1 MRARRRLGVML
12 GVVLLA
18 GCLVEAARSPTAR
31 VTGPVVLELLPDVAA
46 FQRIEFSTLDD
57 IEWVSDT
64 EVALIDIHEG
74 SVLIDDIASGERRK
88 VGRSGEGPGELSY
101 PVRQHVSGGA
111 LLVADSRN
119 QRLSLFDVETGDF
132 VASSRIRGMPLEILG
147 YADSTA
153 LIALLDFMG
162 EGGPRIETID
172 LATDERRELF
182 AVLEADERL
191 QRLVAGGEGRFL
203 QTAAD
208 PSGLVYAAA
217 GADYRIVAFDT
228 TGKVVSE
235 RGRPDLEFR
244 LPTDA
249 EVERFRE
256 RLRSSPAPL
265 PGNVIEDAIERFAT
279 NPLQFIAK
287 LDVDPR
293 GRLWV
298 RRVSE
303 SDSTGFDV
311 FAPSGAFVGSVAVR
325 DRASA
330 IAFRDSLVAVL
341 VERTSGAWQGLE
353 SVDLYRVVEADD

>member
-1 MRARRRLGVML
+1 MRADRRLGVML
-12 GVVLLA
+12 GVALLA
-18 GCLVEAARSPTAR
+18 GCLVEAAPGPISR
-31 VTGPVVLELLPDVAA
+31 VTGPVALELLPDVAA

-57 IEWVSDT
+57 IEWASDT
-64 EVALIDIHEG
+64 ELALIDIHEG
-74 SVLIDDIASGERRK
+74 SVLIDDLSTGERRK

-101 PVRQHVSGGA
+101 PVRQHISGGA

-132 VASSRIRGMPLEILG
+132 AASSRIRGMPLEILG

-172 LATDERRELF
+172 LAADERRELF
-182 AVLEADERL
+182 EVLEADDRL
-191 QRLVAGGEGRFL
+191 HRLAESGGRFL

-208 PSGLVYAAA
+208 SSGLVYAAA
-217 GADYRIVAFDT
+217 GAEYRIVAFDT
-228 TGKVVSE
+228 TGRVVSE
-235 RGRPDLEFR
+235 RGRPDLESR
-244 LPTDA
+244 LPTDT

-256 RLRSSPAPL
+256 RLRSSPAPI
-265 PGNVIEDAIERFAT
+265 PDNVIEDAIERFAT
-279 NPLQFIAK
+279 NPLLFIVK

-298 RRVSE
+298 RRMSE
-303 SDSTGFDV
+303 PTKTSFDV
-311 FAPSGAFVGSVAVR
+311 FAASGEFVGSVSVR

-353 SVDLYRVVEADD
+353 SVDVYRVVEADE